1 MPNAKRSHAEVKSSG
16 SDNDHKPGTTLMD
29 ESSKEKKAKAV
40 PAPPFKAKT
49 QDEIRILEARV
60 NLTLGVRYAALF
72 EKVHRLIRYVW

>member
-1 MPNAKRSHAEVKSSG
+1 
-16 SDNDHKPGTTLMD
+16 MD

-60 NLTLGVRYAALF
+60 NLTLGVRFAAHF